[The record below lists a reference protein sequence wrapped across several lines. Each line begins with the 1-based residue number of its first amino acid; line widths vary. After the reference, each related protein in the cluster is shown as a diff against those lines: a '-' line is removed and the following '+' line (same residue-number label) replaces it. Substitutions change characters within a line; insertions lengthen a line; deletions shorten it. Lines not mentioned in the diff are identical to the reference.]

1 MYRLSMK
8 ETNNEKRRRIG
19 DLTLSGD
26 EWKRVRLF
34 NNLLEVEN
42 KSISLCLLCLTICLI
57 FSTQIMRNTH
67 FRLLR
72 GRHFTMLFLQSSH
85 SIPNGTRHP
94 RRIVMHSFTML
105 LMRQCQNSM
114 NIMSGQR
121 NLMLISL
128 PWVRRVSVLYFI
140 RHSQICLA
148 LNPADKFEYFRKHW
162 GQDLYEAVLTTVQ
175 ERVCT
180 LCIPFFQVLT

>member
-1 MYRLSMK
+1 VYRLSMK

-57 FSTQIMRNTH
+57 FSTPITRNTH

-72 GRHFTMLFLQSSH
+72 GHHFIMLSLRLSH

-94 RRIVMHSFTML
+94 RRIVMHPFTML
-105 LMRQCQNSM
+105 LMRQSQNSM

-128 PWVRRVSVLYFI
+128 PWVRRVSVFFI
-140 RHSQICLA
+140 LSDIH
-148 LNPADKFEYFRKHW
+148 KF
-162 GQDLYEAVLTTVQ
+162 V
-175 ERVCT
+175 
-180 LCIPFFQVLT
+180 